1 MEDIKTQKKS
11 RFEKGSVQAKEF
23 MATLRAKRGGVKTP
37 APTPAP
43 SPEPITEPPPPPVTE
58 PKKRSKKNIIVD
70 FS

>member
-23 MATLRAKRGGVKTP
+23 MATLRAKRGGKTP

-43 SPEPITEPPPPPVTE
+43 SPEPLPIPQPPPAPAE
-58 PKKRSKKNIIVD
+58 PKKRTKKNIIVD

>member
-11 RFEKGSVQAKEF
+11 RFQKGSEEAKEF
-23 MATLRAKRGGVKTP
+23 MATLRAKRGGKTP

-43 SPEPITEPPPPPVTE
+43 SPEPIPIPEPPPVAE

>member
-11 RFEKGSVQAKEF
+11 RFEKGSQEAKEF
-23 MATLRAKRGGVKTP
+23 MAQLRSKRGGKTP

-43 SPEPITEPPPPPVTE
+43 SPDPLPIPEPPPVAE
-58 PKKRSKKNIIVD
+58 PKKRGKKHIIVD